1 MPEFPWLLPI
11 CPIPCPFDR
20 GTPARPVAAD
30 SYPERSNRA
39 SAAVASPP
47 PQQTGGSPVE
57 VHPELVGGA
66 SAAAVTYN
74 AGEIP
79 LSQTFGRAVDVS
91 GDSGAATSAVS
102 TISGDGPA
110 QQQLPGG
117 LPRDVFPGADSSSA
131 AAAGPPPGIT
141 ESQIFSGKRVE
152 ITIR

>member
-1 MPEFPWLLPI
+1 MPEFPWLPPI

-47 PQQTGGSPVE
+47 PQRTGGSPVE
-57 VHPELVGGA
+57 AHPEFTGGA
-66 SAAAVTYN
+66 SSAVVNYH

-79 LSQTFGRAVDVS
+79 RLQTFGRAIDVS
-91 GDSGAATSAVS
+91 GDAGGATSAAT

-117 LPRDVFPGADSSSA
+117 LPRDVFPGVGTVPVL
-131 AAAGPPPGIT
+131 AGPPAGT
-141 ESQIFSGKRVE
+141 QEAQIHTGSTINV
-152 ITIR
+152 TIR